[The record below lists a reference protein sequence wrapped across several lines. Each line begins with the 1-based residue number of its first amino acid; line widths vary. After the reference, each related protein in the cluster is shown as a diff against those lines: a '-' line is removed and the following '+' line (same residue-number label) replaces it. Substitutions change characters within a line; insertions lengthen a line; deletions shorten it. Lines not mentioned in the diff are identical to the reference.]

1 LFAQVQPSSLSLVKC
16 HQIDSPNSL
25 SSPFSASSPSP
36 HNFSLF
42 ELKLIIFVSITSI
55 NIININ
61 MSSHIPGNVSTYNE
75 ASAPLLER
83 LKRKRSHMPFD
94 YKTAFN
100 KLLDLAHDDDNPGD
114 CIDAADELLK
124 QQLPESYRMRTH
136 IVLATCLED
145 LDEMEEHH
153 EEALRIWTRL
163 KARST
168 AGEIPNDGV
177 WLQQTRAQ
185 IDCLW
190 DTIEEERNIETD
202 ESDESDDESDDDLD
216 GDLDGELDDTDSAS
230 TPKLSMS
237 AITAI
242 ETVPVLN
249 NATSGVMNQPGR
261 PQTSARS
268 SMSAV
273 TATETVPVLDNAT
286 SVMSQPGCPQ
296 TPAGTSSNRS
306 SSASDDDS
314 ESSGAATSDSE
325 DTSGRIRGT
334 RSTDVSPARSAS
346 LSASSVH
353 SGLSRL
359 FGAIALPGQN
369 RGLTDRIGM
378 SPAAVLRLAWNT
390 NRTVRDHSIKQ
401 PSKKLPSSSS
411 ESPTPTR
418 RGTE

>member
-273 TATETVPVLDNAT
+273 TATETVPVLDDAT

>member
-1 LFAQVQPSSLSLVKC
+1 LLIAIVSSSSSSLF
-16 HQIDSPNSL
+16 
-25 SSPFSASSPSP
+25 SPFSASSPSLQ
-36 HNFSLF
+36 HHFSLF
-42 ELKLIIFVSITSI
+42 ELTLIIFVSITSI

-100 KLLDLAHDDDNPGD
+100 KLLDLSHDDKSDD

-163 KARST
+163 NASYT
-168 AGEIPNDGV
+168 AGENPNANV

-190 DTIEEERNIETD
+190 DTIEEDRALEEQSDLTD
-202 ESDESDDESDDDLD
+202 
-216 GDLDGELDDTDSAS
+216 
-230 TPKLSMS
+230 TPVELSMS
-237 AITAI
+237 AVTATEI
-242 ETVPVLN
+242 VPVLD
-249 NATSGVMNQPGR
+249 NATSRVMSQLGR

-273 TATETVPVLDNAT
+273 AAIETVPVVGNAT
-286 SVMSQPGCPQ
+286 SRVMSQPDQPGLKNTSSDRSSFIPPGRPQ
-296 TPAGTSSNRS
+296 TPADTSSNRS

-314 ESSGAATSDSE
+314 ENSGAATSDSE
-325 DTSGRIRGT
+325 DTSGRTRGT

-346 LSASSVH
+346 SSASLVH
-353 SGLSRL
+353 SGPSRL
-359 FGAIALPGQN
+359 FGAIASPGQR
-369 RGLTDRIGM
+369 RGLLDHIGM
-378 SPAAVLRLAWNT
+378 SPATVLKFAWDS
-390 NRTVRDHSIKQ
+390 NRTVRGHSLKQ
-401 PSKKLPSSSS
+401 PSKKLPSSPSK
-411 ESPTPTR
+411 SPTPA
-418 RGTE
+418 RGTD

>member
-190 DTIEEERNIETD
+190 DTIE
-202 ESDESDDESDDDLD
+202 
-216 GDLDGELDDTDSAS
+216 A
-230 TPKLSMS
+230 
-237 AITAI
+237 
-242 ETVPVLN
+242 
-249 NATSGVMNQPGR
+249 
-261 PQTSARS
+261 
-268 SMSAV
+268 
-273 TATETVPVLDNAT
+273 
-286 SVMSQPGCPQ
+286 
-296 TPAGTSSNRS
+296 
-306 SSASDDDS
+306 
-314 ESSGAATSDSE
+314 
-325 DTSGRIRGT
+325 
-334 RSTDVSPARSAS
+334 
-346 LSASSVH
+346 SASS
-353 SGLSRL
+353 
-359 FGAIALPGQN
+359 
-369 RGLTDRIGM
+369 
-378 SPAAVLRLAWNT
+378 SPASVRS
-390 NRTVRDHSIKQ
+390 NRRWQLDGPATTYIAATGRKEVK
-401 PSKKLPSSSS
+401 
-411 ESPTPTR
+411 
-418 RGTE
+418 